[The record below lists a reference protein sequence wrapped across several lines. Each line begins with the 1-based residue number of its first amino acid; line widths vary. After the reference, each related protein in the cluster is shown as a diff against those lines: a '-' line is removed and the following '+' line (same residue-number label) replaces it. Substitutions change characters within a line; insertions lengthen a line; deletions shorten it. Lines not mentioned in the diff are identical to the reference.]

1 MSVYGILGIVFGSV
15 AFVLILFILISRRI
29 AKVNNK
35 NEQNYYR
42 KPEFEYNKG
51 RQIDNLQRKGK
62 IGEIFVAEILGH
74 DIDGEYYVFNNYK
87 QRDRISQIDHIV
99 VNRHGVFVFETK
111 NYSARIAG
119 GEEDDNWTLYYNNGN
134 SRLVQN
140 PIIQNQKHVEKIR
153 RILPKNTPIFNYVIL
168 INGRM
173 LNNCKNVIDVSEIKT
188 ILNRESDIV
197 LSDND
202 IKRIVYF
209 LNKNKDNV
217 TSDTEFENKIKEI
230 KNNNEREDFNKRV
243 S

>member
-15 AFVLILFILISRRI
+15 AFVLILILISRRI
-29 AKVNNK
+29 AKENNK
-35 NEQNYYR
+35 YEQNRYR

-62 IGEIFVAEILGH
+62 VGEIFVAEILGH

-87 QRDRISQIDHIV
+87 QRDRVSQIDHIV
-99 VNRHGVFVFETK
+99 VNRNGVFVFETK
-111 NYSARIAG
+111 NYSARIDG
-119 GEEDDNWTLYYNNGN
+119 GEEDDNWTLYYKNGN

-140 PIIQNQKHVEKIR
+140 PIAQNQKHVEKLR
-153 RILPKNTPIFNYVIL
+153 SILPKNTPIFNYVIP

-173 LNNCKNVIDVSEIKT
+173 IYNCKNVIDYLEIKT
-188 ILNRESDIV
+188 ILNRENDIV
-197 LSDND
+197 LSEND

-209 LNKNKDNV
+209 LHKNKDNV
-217 TSDTEFENKIKEI
+217 TSDTEFEKKIKEI

>member
-1 MSVYGILGIVFGSV
+1 M
-15 AFVLILFILISRRI
+15 
-29 AKVNNK
+29 
-35 NEQNYYR
+35 
-42 KPEFEYNKG
+42 
-51 RQIDNLQRKGK
+51 
-62 IGEIFVAEILGH
+62 
-74 DIDGEYYVFNNYK
+74 
-87 QRDRISQIDHIV
+87 
-99 VNRHGVFVFETK
+99 FETK

-140 PIIQNQKHVEKIR
+140 PITQNQKHVEKIR

-197 LSDND
+197 LSEND